1 MGRGRRGR
9 YLRPSVP
16 DVNAFWRNVDQCGTP
31 AATTDGPV
39 TTSTAGCAE
48 GRGVVLVTI
57 DGGGQWPPFATQMLW
72 HFFAAHPH

>member
-1 MGRGRRGR
+1 
-9 YLRPSVP
+9 VP

-57 DGGGQWPPFATQMLW
+57 DGGGHQ
-72 HFFAAHPH
+72 